1 MLNYFAF
8 IRRHFAMLGFGFI
21 AVFWGNFGQSFF
33 IAWFGA
39 DIQRSL
45 GISASVYGS
54 TYSLATLL
62 SAFGVIWLGGLI
74 DQIAL
79 RTYALTVAGGL
90 CLACVLLSQA
100 DAIPLLFIGLFLLRL
115 FGQSLLP
122 HTGVTTMAR
131 HFDVSRGKAI
141 SVAMSGVPSG
151 EIVLP
156 VLAVAVMAAVGW
168 QNTFLLIGIA
178 TAVVLF
184 PVLWWLSSDS
194 VHVPGSKSAAAVLDP
209 GAVALKSAGRR
220 VVLSDYRYWL
230 AMPGLL
236 ANPFLITGIFIHQN
250 FIVASKDWTVSW
262 LATCF
267 VVYGAV
273 HWLSS
278 LLFGALVDRY
288 KSVRLLPYYLIPL
301 FLALVVLAY
310 VPGWWTAMLLMSLLG
325 FSSGSGPPIT
335 SSLWAEI
342 YGTRHL
348 GAIRSMNMAI
358 MVAATAVAPV
368 LFGYFIDQGISVGAL
383 FGPFALFVAI
393 GIVSMLFSYPL
404 RPQRHPHA
412 SD

>member
-8 IRRHFAMLGFGFI
+8 IRQHFAMLGFGFI

-74 DQIAL
+74 DKIAL
-79 RTYALTVAGGL
+79 RTYALAVAAGL
-90 CLACVLLSQA
+90 CLACVLLSLA

-168 QNTFLLIGIA
+168 QNTFLLIGIT

-184 PVLWWLSSDS
+184 PALWWLTSDS
-194 VHVPGSKSAAAVLDP
+194 LHKPVSRSEAVNSDVGAA
-209 GAVALKSAGRR
+209 KSAGRK

-250 FIVASKDWTVSW
+250 FIVVSKDWTVSW

-267 VVYGAV
+267 VVYGVV

-288 KSVRLLPYYLIPL
+288 KSVRLLPWFLIPL
-301 FLALVVLAY
+301 FLALLVLAY
-310 VPGWWTAMLLMSLLG
+310 VPGWWTAALLMSLLG

-358 MVAATAVAPV
+358 MVGATAISPV
-368 LFGYFIDQGISVGAL
+368 LFGYFIDQGISAGAL

-393 GIVSMLFSYPL
+393 SIVSMSFSYPL
-404 RPQRHPHA
+404 RPQRHPNA

>member
-1 MLNYFAF
+1 
-8 IRRHFAMLGFGFI
+8 MLGFGFI

-39 DIQRSL
+39 DIQQSL

-74 DQIAL
+74 DRIAL
-79 RTYALTVAGGL
+79 RTYALTVAAGL
-90 CLACVLLSQA
+90 CLACVLLSLA
-100 DAIPLLFIGLFLLRL
+100 DAIPVLFIGLFLLRL

-131 HFDVSRGKAI
+131 RFDVSRGKAI

-156 VLAVAVMAAVGW
+156 IVAVAMMAAVGW
-168 QNTFLLIGIA
+168 QNTFLLIGIT
-178 TAVVLF
+178 TAAVLF
-184 PVLWWLSSDS
+184 PMFWFLTSNS
-194 VHVPGSKSAAAVLDP
+194 VHAPVEKPAALNPDAI
-209 GAVALKSAGRR
+209 ALKSAGRR

-250 FIVASKDWTVSW
+250 YIVAAKDWTVSW

-267 VVYGAV
+267 VVYGVV

-288 KSVRLLPYYLIPL
+288 KSVRLLPYYLIPM
-301 FLALVVLAY
+301 FLALLVLAY
-310 VPGWWTAMLLMSLLG
+310 VPGWWTAMLLMALLG
-325 FSSGSGPPIT
+325 LSSGSGPPIT

-342 YGTRHL
+342 YGTRNL
-348 GAIRSMNMAI
+348 GSIRSMNMAI
-358 MVAATAVAPV
+358 MVGATAISPV
-368 LFGYFIDQGISVGAL
+368 LFGYFIDQGISAGAL
-383 FGPFALFVAI
+383 FGPFALFAAI
-393 GIVSMLFSYPL
+393 GIVSMSFSYPL

>member
-39 DIQRSL
+39 DIQQSL
-45 GISASVYGS
+45 GISASIYGS
-54 TYSLATLL
+54 TYSFATLL

-74 DQIAL
+74 DKVAL
-79 RTYALTVAGGL
+79 RTYALTVAAGL
-90 CLACVLLSQA
+90 CLACVLLSLA

-131 HFDVSRGKAI
+131 HFDGSRGKAI

-156 VLAVAVMAAVGW
+156 IIAVAVLAAVGW
-168 QNTFLLIGIA
+168 QNTFLMIGIT
-178 TAVVLF
+178 TALVLVPMF
-184 PVLWWLSSDS
+184 WWLSSDGMHAS
-194 VHVPGSKSAAAVLDP
+194 ISKPAVLSP
-209 GAVALKSAGRR
+209 GAETPRSAGRK

-267 VVYGAV
+267 VVYGIV

-288 KSVRLLPYYLIPL
+288 KSVRLLPYFLLPL
-301 FLALVVLAY
+301 FFAMLVLAY
-310 VPGWWTAMLLMSLLG
+310 IPGWWTAMLLMTLLG

-335 SSLWAEI
+335 NSLWAEI
-342 YGTRHL
+342 YSTRNL

-358 MVAATAVAPV
+358 MVGTTAIAPV
-368 LFGYFIDQGISVGAL
+368 LFGYFIDQSISVAAL

-393 GIVSMLFSYPL
+393 GIVSISCSYPL

>member
-1 MLNYFAF
+1 
-8 IRRHFAMLGFGFI
+8 MLGFGFI

-45 GISASVYGS
+45 GISAGVYGS

-74 DQIAL
+74 DKMAL
-79 RTYALTVAGGL
+79 RTYALTVAAGL
-90 CLACVLLSQA
+90 CLACVLLSLA
-100 DAIPLLFIGLFLLRL
+100 EAIPLLFIGLFLLRL

-122 HTGVTTMAR
+122 HTGITTMAR

-156 VLAVAVMAAVGW
+156 VLAVAVLAAVGW
-168 QNTFLLIGIA
+168 QNTFLLIGIL
-178 TAVVLF
+178 TVLVLF
-184 PVLWWLSSDS
+184 PVFWFLTSDS
-194 VHVPGSKSAAAVLDP
+194 LHAPVGKPAGLKLDAGIPG
-209 GAVALKSAGRR
+209 SAGRI

-267 VVYGAV
+267 VVYGIV

-288 KSVRLLPYYLIPL
+288 KSIRLLPFFLIPL
-301 FLALVVLAY
+301 FLAMLVLAY
-310 VPGWWTAMLLMSLLG
+310 VPGWWTALLMMSLLG

-342 YGTRHL
+342 YGTRNL

-358 MVAATAVAPV
+358 MVGATAIAPV
-368 LFGYFIDQGISVGAL
+368 LFGYFIDQGISAAGL

-393 GIVSMLFSYPL
+393 GIVSMNLSYPL
-404 RPQRHPHA
+404 RPQQHPHA